1 MTERYLGLNGEL
13 VDQHVISQMAG
24 IGLIRGEYLCRLFGD
39 YITCQR
45 VREKIR
51 SYISALGEHTKD
63 KEIWYRIIDMESS
76 EVNTFEGCDI
86 ALYEKSP
93 MMGLRGAGRALEIPQ
108 TFDLE
113 VTMLIECAKQ
123 NPNVHVI
130 ISYVTSVAQFE
141 ALAARIRELGF
152 PNKIGAMIET
162 PAMALDLAE
171 FTSAQLFVVGLN
183 DLRSLCL
190 GVARDRLSADEVPGS
205 VMTLLRHCIKIA
217 ASKNIPLHV
226 AGYISADIFKKLE
239 VENVEAVVVHYS
251 HLNKVFPYDF
261 DPLVGEMDYKKIKNE
276 IRAKLG
282 DPSIR

>member
-13 VDQHVISQMAG
+13 VDHDIMSRMAG
-24 IGLIRGEYLCRLFGD
+24 VGLIRGEYLCRLFGD
-39 YITCQR
+39 YITCKK
-45 VREKIR
+45 VRDGIR
-51 SYISALGEHTKD
+51 NYIATLSEHTKD
-63 KEIWYRIIDMESS
+63 KEVWYRLIDMESS
-76 EVNTFEGCDI
+76 EVNTLEGCDI
-86 ALYEKSP
+86 TLYEKSP
-93 MMGLRGAGRALEIPQ
+93 MMGLRGAGRALKIPE

-141 ALAARIRELGF
+141 MLAARIRELGF

-162 PAMALDLAE
+162 PAMALDLTE

-190 GVARDRLSADEVPGS
+190 GIARDRLAVDEIPGS
-205 VMTLLRHCIKIA
+205 VMTLLRHCITIA

-226 AGYISADIFKKLE
+226 AGYIGSDIFKKLE
-239 VENVEAVVVHYS
+239 AAGVEVVVVHYS
-251 HLNKVFPYDF
+251 HLNKVFPEDF
-261 DPLVGEMDYKKIKNE
+261 ESLDDEMDYKKMKNE
-276 IRAKLG
+276 VRARVG
-282 DPSIR
+282 DPAIR